1 MDSRNPPISPEDN
14 NALINQGLSYLQQ
27 GRLQEALETYQ
38 RALSADPN
46 HFEALQGI
54 GILSGQMGRF
64 EEALK
69 FFTEASAVQP
79 NNFAVHFNRGKA
91 LKELKRYPEAL
102 AAYDKALS
110 LKPDFAEAYN
120 NRGTVLKDLRRYDE
134 ALSSF
139 NKAIALKPGYT
150 NAYNNQGATLVIL
163 QRHDEA
169 LASYDKAL
177 SLNPAYAEAYNN
189 RGTALEH
196 LRRYDEALASY
207 DKAIDLKP
215 DFAKAYNN
223 RGIVFSQFKQ
233 HQEAIV
239 NFDKAIAL
247 DPDLPYIYGNRLY
260 TQMCIDSW
268 EDFDNRVDTI
278 VRALQQDVPASS
290 PFPLLAVPVA
300 NELLLRSAELFVAD
314 ECPPVT
320 PALWQGERYSH
331 ERIRLGYF
339 SADFHNHATAHL
351 MAELFEKH
359 DRTRFEVLA
368 FSFGPVQ
375 HDAMRQRLVEAFD
388 QFFEVSALS
397 NQAIAALARQQEIDI
412 AVDLKGYTQDCR
424 PGIFA
429 LRPAPIQVNYLGFPG
444 TMGAP
449 YIDYLIA
456 DAVVVPSEH
465 FAFYSEKVVHLP
477 HCYQVN
483 DSKRRIA
490 DAVPSRAALG
500 LPEAGFVFCCF
511 NNNFKITP
519 DVFTVWMRLLAQVPG
534 SVLWLLEGHAS
545 IRHNLSREAQL
556 RGIDPARL
564 VFAPRMNLPEH
575 LARHR
580 RADLFLDTFYYN
592 AHTTTSDALWA
603 GLPVLT
609 CLGETFAGRVAAS
622 CLAAVGLPE
631 LITHRH
637 DDYEA
642 LALKLARNPDAL
654 AAVKRKLLHHQAS
667 HPLFNTALFTQH
679 IEQAFSS
686 MYQRHLQN
694 LPPHHFNVG
703 P

>member
-1 MDSRNPPISPEDN
+1 MNPTTSPAEN
-14 NALINQGLSYLQQ
+14 HALLEQGLSYQQQ
-27 GRLQEALETYQ
+27 GRLREALDTY
-38 RALSADPN
+38 RRLLNTDPH
-46 HFEALQGI
+46 HFEALHST
-54 GILSGQMGRF
+54 GILYGQMGRF
-64 EEALK
+64 EEALR
-69 FFTEASAVQP
+69 FITEASKVQP
-79 NNFAVHFNRGKA
+79 ADFSAHYNRGKA
-91 LKELKRYPEAL
+91 LQELKRFDEAL

-120 NRGTVLKDLRRYDE
+120 NRGNVLKALHRYDE
-134 ALSSF
+134 ALS
-139 NKAIALKPGYT
+139 
-150 NAYNNQGATLVIL
+150 
-163 QRHDEA
+163 D
-169 LASYDKAL
+169 YDKAL
-177 SLNPAYAEAYNN
+177 SLKPTHVEALNN
-189 RGTALEH
+189 RGIVLEM
-196 LRRYDEALASY
+196 LRRYDEALASF
-207 DKAIDLKP
+207 DKALSINPQLAEVYKNRGNVLKDLRRYEEALAGYSTAIALKP
-215 DFAKAYNN
+215 GFAVAYNN
-223 RGIVFSQFKQ
+223 RGILLGQIKRYE
-233 HQEAIV
+233 EALA
-239 NFDKAIAL
+239 NYDKAIAL
-247 DPDLPYIYGNRLY
+247 DPDCVYTYGDRLY
-260 TQMCIDSW
+260 AQLSIGLWHDLETH
-268 EDFDNRVDTI
+268 VA
-278 VRALQQDVPASS
+278 ALLHKLECGIPVSQ
-290 PFPLLAVPVA
+290 PFPLLAVPTT
-300 NELLLRSAELFVAD
+300 LDTLSKCTTLFVAD
-314 ECPPVT
+314 KCPPVT